1 MLGILLECQNVWI
14 LIRHDIIII
23 INMQVQG
30 HHPQQRDQALGCM
43 HSRSCLLRLLAIMAY
58 KNLVDFLLLLKVYLS
73 LKELF
78 NVDIYS
84 N

>member
-1 MLGILLECQNVWI
+1 
-14 LIRHDIIII
+14 
-23 INMQVQG
+23 
-30 HHPQQRDQALGCM
+30 
-43 HSRSCLLRLLAIMAY
+43 MAY